1 MGDSRYSGEV
11 AWVTGSS
18 KGIGRAVSIGLAEQ
32 GYDVAVHYN
41 SSEDAAREVGERIKG
56 LGRDVLLLKGDVTDA
71 GNVRRM
77 VGEIEDHYGRLDV
90 LVNNAGSMVA
100 RATLAD
106 MEEDVWDRVMD
117 VNLKSVYLCS
127 QAVLP
132 VMKRQGGGRIINMTS
147 VSARDG
153 GSPSSLA
160 YSTAK
165 GGVSTLTRAM
175 AKDLVA
181 DGIRVNGVA
190 PRADRHPVPRQVHH
204 GREEGRG
211 RAGHSYGKGGHA
223 GRGRRRGSLPRIV
236 AGELRPGRDHRG
248 KRRDADGLRLALQ
261 ATKS

>member
-1 MGDSRYSGEV
+1 MSSFQFSGEV

-32 GYDVAVHYN
+32 GCDVVVHYN
-41 SSEDAAREVGERIKG
+41 SSEDEAREVEQRIRAA
-56 LGRDVLLLKGDVTDA
+56 GRDALLLKGDVTSTGD
-71 GNVRRM
+71 VRRM
-77 VGEIEDHYGRLDV
+77 AREIEDHYGRVDI

-100 RATLAD
+100 RATLAE
-106 MEEDVWDRVMD
+106 MTEEVWDRVMD

-190 PRADRHPVPRQVHH
+190 PAASTPRFTTSSPRTKRGHRPHRASRSEEKAHPKRSSA
-204 GREEGRG
+204 R
-211 RAGHSYGKGGHA
+211 SSSW
-223 GRGRRRGSLPRIV
+223 RRR
-236 AGELRPGRDHRG
+236 
-248 KRRDADGLRLALQ
+248 RLTTSSARSS
-261 ATKS
+261 KSTAEC